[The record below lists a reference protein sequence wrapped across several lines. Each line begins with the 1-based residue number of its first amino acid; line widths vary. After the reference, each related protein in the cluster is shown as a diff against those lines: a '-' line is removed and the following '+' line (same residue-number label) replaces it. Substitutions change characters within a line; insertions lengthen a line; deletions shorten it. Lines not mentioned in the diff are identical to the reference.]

1 MNIFRIKKIS
11 ANSMNPKTKKVKE
24 VGKMFQVG
32 ERFFYPI
39 IEISTIEMET
49 SFAESISP
57 IAVVVVE
64 PLKKYILPLTED
76 EVDSEE
82 IINLMDFNSIE
93 T

>member
-1 MNIFRIKKIS
+1 
-11 ANSMNPKTKKVKE
+11 MNPKTKKVKE
-24 VGKMFQVG
+24 VGKMFQIG
-32 ERFFYPI
+32 ERSFYPI
-39 IEISTIEMET
+39 VEISTVDMET

-57 IAVVVVE
+57 LALVVIE

-82 IINLMDFNSIE
+82 IIDLFDFDLFE

>member
-1 MNIFRIKKIS
+1 
-11 ANSMNPKTKKVKE
+11 MNPKTKKFKE

-32 ERFFYPI
+32 ERIFYPI
-39 IEISTIEMET
+39 VEISTVEMEK

-57 IAVVVVE
+57 IALVVVE
-64 PLKKYILPLTED
+64 PLKKYILPLTEE

-82 IINLMDFNSIE
+82 IIDLFDF